1 MQIAII
7 GGGNFG
13 TAVANIVAR
22 NGHKTYLW
30 MRDAEQ
36 VQDTLMHRENR
47 RYLPGHKLHDMI
59 HPTGDLALAAE
70 ASALIFVA
78 VPSHSFKHCLLYTS
92 PSPRDS

>member
-22 NGHKTYLW
+22 NGHKTHLW

-36 VQDTLMHRENR
+36 VQDALTHRENR
-47 RYLPGHKLHDMI
+47 RYLPGHKLHEMI
-59 HPTGDLALAAE
+59 HPTGDLAGPRCAHASRK
-70 ASALIFVA
+70 SALSTW
-78 VPSHSFKHCLLYTS
+78 P
-92 PSPRDS
+92 